1 METPVTKEDL
11 AIIPKKSVLQIIFE
25 DRSFPDIKAYRFD
38 EILDFL
44 MKRDGI
50 KKAHLNK
57 LLGISQQAVHDFFKK
72 ERPSLPSHYLIV
84 LAICSIFNLSPE
96 QSKGLFAS
104 ANFSYERTAST
115 SILHELDLALI
126 YEIRKL
132 EYDQLLERL
141 KDNREM
147 IKSTDFIKEF
157 NEWMEYYK

>member
-57 LLGISQQAVHDFFKK
+57 LLGISQQAVHDFFK
-72 ERPSLPSHYLIV
+72 
-84 LAICSIFNLSPE
+84 
-96 QSKGLFAS
+96 
-104 ANFSYERTAST
+104 
-115 SILHELDLALI
+115 
-126 YEIRKL
+126 
-132 EYDQLLERL
+132 
-141 KDNREM
+141 
-147 IKSTDFIKEF
+147 
-157 NEWMEYYK
+157 